1 MDPRRASGYALAV
14 VETRPPATRAASVA
28 RALGVIALTLAAIQT
43 SCGKSN
49 ETCDTTQDCIR
60 RGDTGASCIN
70 GRCAFPCVEDTDCV
84 GLSTGNALTNPDLP
98 QRATQGLVCEAG
110 QCVSGC
116 AANVAPE
123 VCAAGEKCLSGRC
136 AAYAESFE
144 AARLGAPVL
153 LASRGFGALCF
164 GGEADGACV
173 DLENKATRVMWRGEN
188 DCSTAGREELCAGV
202 AADGVYFVSLERQTT
217 PERPTRAQGD
227 GCLPCRCC
235 LACTDPSYRRSG
247 ETSCGGATFPDV
259 NSCQATPPAACAA
272 VCEACAACPAL
283 PAVEVGIGLSS
294 CEARVA
300 SYTCAPCAAERAC
313 LERSNGIPMACVAE
327 TNACQVCERARQL
340 QEQSPDDPPLWAA
353 DKAACDAQGNAGCY
367 KVPVALQR
375 NALTDDE
382 QALTSPAIDLSAA
395 TASLVLELQ
404 YVPFDVG
411 DTWRPVLQ
419 GQPRETWPS
428 EPQRVRVQLCGADC
442 ARPASWVDAAGL
454 DGAPIALPTDEER
467 RNRLQFQL
475 QSPGDWRSGRLV
487 VAIPDAL
494 RTSTFHYRLVP
505 RLADGVRVGVDAI
518 RIRRRR

>member
-1 MDPRRASGYALAV
+1 MDPRQASGYALDV
-14 VETRPPATRAASVA
+14 LETRPPATRAASVA
-28 RALGVIALTLAAIQT
+28 RALGAIALTLAAIQA

-49 ETCDTTQDCIR
+49 EACDTTQDCIR
-60 RGDTGASCIN
+60 RADTGTSCIN
-70 GRCAFPCVEDTDCV
+70 GRCAFPCVDDADCV

-123 VCAAGEKCLSGRC
+123 VCAAGEQCVAGRC

-144 AARLGAPVL
+144 ATRPGSPVL
-153 LASRGFGALCF
+153 LETRGFNKVCF
-164 GGEADGACV
+164 GGVVDDVCV
-173 DLENKATRVMWRGEN
+173 DLQNKATRVMWRGEEN
-188 DCSTAGREELCAGV
+188 CSTAGREEVCAGT
-202 AADGVYFVSLERQTT
+202 AADGQYFVSLERQTT
-217 PERPTRAQGD
+217 PERPTRALGD
-227 GCLPCRCC
+227 SCLPCRCC
-235 LACTDPSYRRSG
+235 LACTDPAYRRPG
-247 ETSCGGATFPDV
+247 EASCGGATFPDV
-259 NSCQATPPAACAA
+259 NSCQATPPAACTA
-272 VCEACAACPAL
+272 VCAACAACPER
-283 PAVEVGIGLSS
+283 PAAQVGTGLSA
-294 CEARVA
+294 CEARSA
-300 SYTCAPCAAERAC
+300 PYTCAFCAAELAC
-313 LERSNGIPMACVAE
+313 LERSDGDPAPCRAEIEACR
-327 TNACQVCERARQL
+327 VCERARQL

-353 DKAACDAQGNAGCY
+353 DKAACDAQGNGGCY
-367 KVPVALQR
+367 QIPVALQR

-395 TASLVLELQ
+395 TAPLVLELQ

-428 EPQRVRVQLCGADC
+428 EVQRVRVQLCGSDC
-442 ARPASWVDAAGL
+442 ARPASWVDATGL
-454 DGAPIALPTDEER
+454 DGAPLALPTDEER